1 MILRE
6 PWIIIKKEKE
16 VLEKDLIKMFKREIT
31 GIILASIATILIF
44 FSNLE
49 IFYLMLLLV
58 CFLLTFELVKVTNE
72 MNIFFW
78 IQIFFIILII
88 LFLPTFEKLRQLFFI
103 GIMISVL
110 TDVGAYYVGKTIGN
124 IKIFPTTS
132 PNKTLEGIIGGS
144 LFCVVF
150 LSMLFWYFPSF
161 FTLNTNLTVF
171 VFLIVISSLAS
182 IFGDY
187 LQSRFKRTQGVKDSG
202 NILPGHGGLSDRLDS
217 HLVTLPVFFGLIN
230 FFGL

>member
-1 MILRE
+1 
-6 PWIIIKKEKE
+6 
-16 VLEKDLIKMFKREIT
+16 MFKREIT

-88 LFLPTFEKLRQLFFI
+88 LFLPTFEKFRQLFFI

-110 TDVGAYYVGKTIGN
+110 TDAGAYYVGKTIGN

>member
-1 MILRE
+1 
-6 PWIIIKKEKE
+6 
-16 VLEKDLIKMFKREIT
+16 MFKREIT
-31 GIILASIATILIF
+31 GLILASLATILIF

-88 LFLPTFEKLRQLFFI
+88 LFLPTFEKFRQLFFI

-110 TDVGAYYVGKTIGN
+110 TDAGAYYVGKTIGN

-161 FTLNTNLTVF
+161 FSLNTNLTVF

-202 NILPGHGGLSDRLDS
+202 NIFPGHGGLSDRLDS

-230 FFGL
+230 LFGL

>member
-1 MILRE
+1 
-6 PWIIIKKEKE
+6 
-16 VLEKDLIKMFKREIT
+16 MFKREIT
-31 GIILASIATILIF
+31 GLILASLATILIF

-88 LFLPTFEKLRQLFFI
+88 LFLPTFEKFRQLFFI

-110 TDVGAYYVGKTIGN
+110 TDAGAYYVGKTIGN

-171 VFLIVISSLAS
+171 VFFIIISSLAS

>member
-1 MILRE
+1 
-6 PWIIIKKEKE
+6 
-16 VLEKDLIKMFKREIT
+16 MFKREIT
-31 GIILASIATILIF
+31 GLILASLATILIF

-88 LFLPTFEKLRQLFFI
+88 LFLPTFEKFRQSFFI

-110 TDVGAYYVGKTIGN
+110 TDAGAYYVGKTIGN

-171 VFLIVISSLAS
+171 VFLIIISSLAS

-217 HLVTLPVFFGLIN
+217 HLVTLPIFFGLIN

>member
-1 MILRE
+1 
-6 PWIIIKKEKE
+6 
-16 VLEKDLIKMFKREIT
+16 MFKREIT

-88 LFLPTFEKLRQLFFI
+88 LFLPTFEKLRHLFFI

-150 LSMLFWYFPSF
+150 LSILFWYFPSF
-161 FTLNTNLTVF
+161 FTLNINLTVF

>member
-1 MILRE
+1 
-6 PWIIIKKEKE
+6 
-16 VLEKDLIKMFKREIT
+16 MFKREIT
-31 GIILASIATILIF
+31 GLILASLATILIF

-58 CFLLTFELVKVTNE
+58 CFLITFELVKVTNE

-88 LFLPTFEKLRQLFFI
+88 LFLPTFEKFRQLFFI

-110 TDVGAYYVGKTIGN
+110 TDAGAYYVGKTIGN

-161 FTLNTNLTVF
+161 FSLNTNLTVF

-230 FFGL
+230 LFGL

>member
-1 MILRE
+1 
-6 PWIIIKKEKE
+6 
-16 VLEKDLIKMFKREIT
+16 MFKREIT

-110 TDVGAYYVGKTIGN
+110 TDAGAYYVGKTIGN

-150 LSMLFWYFPSF
+150 LSILFWYFPSF
-161 FTLNTNLTVF
+161 LTLNTNLTVF

>member
-1 MILRE
+1 
-6 PWIIIKKEKE
+6 
-16 VLEKDLIKMFKREIT
+16 MFKREIT

-150 LSMLFWYFPSF
+150 LSILFWYFPSF
-161 FTLNTNLTVF
+161 FTLNINLTVF

>member
-1 MILRE
+1 
-6 PWIIIKKEKE
+6 
-16 VLEKDLIKMFKREIT
+16 MFKREIT
-31 GIILASIATILIF
+31 GLILASLATILIF

-49 IFYLMLLLV
+49 IFYSMLLLV

-88 LFLPTFEKLRQLFFI
+88 LFLPTFEKFRQLFFI

-110 TDVGAYYVGKTIGN
+110 TDAGAYYVGKTIGN

-171 VFLIVISSLAS
+171 VFLIIISSLAS

>member
-1 MILRE
+1 
-6 PWIIIKKEKE
+6 
-16 VLEKDLIKMFKREIT
+16 MFKREIT
-31 GIILASIATILIF
+31 GLILASLATILIF

-88 LFLPTFEKLRQLFFI
+88 LFLPTFEKFRQLFFI

-110 TDVGAYYVGKTIGN
+110 TDAGAYYVGRTIGN

-171 VFLIVISSLAS
+171 VFLIIISSLAS

>member
-1 MILRE
+1 
-6 PWIIIKKEKE
+6 
-16 VLEKDLIKMFKREIT
+16 MFKREIT

-110 TDVGAYYVGKTIGN
+110 TDAGAYYVGKTVGS

-150 LSMLFWYFPSF
+150 LSILFWYFPSF

-171 VFLIVISSLAS
+171 VFLIVISSIAS

-187 LQSRFKRTQGVKDSG
+187 LQSRFKRTQGIKDSG

>member
-1 MILRE
+1 
-6 PWIIIKKEKE
+6 
-16 VLEKDLIKMFKREIT
+16 MFKREIT
-31 GIILASIATILIF
+31 GLILASLATILIF

-110 TDVGAYYVGKTIGN
+110 TDAGAYYVGKTVGS
-124 IKIFPTTS
+124 IKIFPITS

-150 LSMLFWYFPSF
+150 LSILFWYFPSF
-161 FTLNTNLTVF
+161 FTLNTNSTVF
-171 VFLIVISSLAS
+171 VFLIVISSIAS

>member
-31 GIILASIATILIF
+31 GLILASLATILIF

-88 LFLPTFEKLRQLFFI
+88 LFLPTFEKFRQLFFI

-110 TDVGAYYVGKTIGN
+110 TDAGAYYVGKTIGN

-161 FTLNTNLTVF
+161 FSLNTNLTVF

>member
-1 MILRE
+1 
-6 PWIIIKKEKE
+6 
-16 VLEKDLIKMFKREIT
+16 MFKREIT

-88 LFLPTFEKLRQLFFI
+88 LFLPTFEKFRQLFFI

-110 TDVGAYYVGKTIGN
+110 TDAGAYYVGKTIGN

-171 VFLIVISSLAS
+171 VFLIIISSLAS

>member
-1 MILRE
+1 
-6 PWIIIKKEKE
+6 
-16 VLEKDLIKMFKREIT
+16 MFKREIT

-110 TDVGAYYVGKTIGN
+110 TDAGAYYVGKTVGS

-150 LSMLFWYFPSF
+150 LSILFWYFPSF
-161 FTLNTNLTVF
+161 FTLNSNLTVF
-171 VFLIVISSLAS
+171 AFLIVISSLAS

-187 LQSRFKRTQGVKDSG
+187 LQSRFKRTQGIKDSG

>member
-1 MILRE
+1 
-6 PWIIIKKEKE
+6 
-16 VLEKDLIKMFKREIT
+16 MFKREIT

-110 TDVGAYYVGKTIGN
+110 TDAGAYYVGKTVGS

-144 LFCVVF
+144 LLCVVF
-150 LSMLFWYFPSF
+150 LSILFWHFPSF
-161 FTLNTNLTVF
+161 FSLNTNLTVF
-171 VFLIVISSLAS
+171 VFFIVISSLAS

-187 LQSRFKRTQGVKDSG
+187 LQSRFKRTQGIKDSG

>member
-1 MILRE
+1 
-6 PWIIIKKEKE
+6 
-16 VLEKDLIKMFKREIT
+16 MFKREIT
-31 GIILASIATILIF
+31 GLILASLATILIF

-88 LFLPTFEKLRQLFFI
+88 LFLPTFEKFRQLFFI

-110 TDVGAYYVGKTIGN
+110 TDAGAYYVGKTIGN

-161 FTLNTNLTVF
+161 FSLNTNLTVF

>member
-1 MILRE
+1 
-6 PWIIIKKEKE
+6 
-16 VLEKDLIKMFKREIT
+16 MFKREIT
-31 GIILASIATILIF
+31 GLILASLATILIF

-49 IFYLMLLLV
+49 IFYLMLLLI

-88 LFLPTFEKLRQLFFI
+88 LFLPTFEKFRQLFFI

-110 TDVGAYYVGKTIGN
+110 TDAGAYYVGKTIGN

-161 FTLNTNLTVF
+161 FSLNTNLTVF
-171 VFLIVISSLAS
+171 VFLIVISSLAG

-230 FFGL
+230 LFGL

>member
-1 MILRE
+1 
-6 PWIIIKKEKE
+6 
-16 VLEKDLIKMFKREIT
+16 MFKREIT

-88 LFLPTFEKLRQLFFI
+88 LFLPTFEKFRQLFFI

-110 TDVGAYYVGKTIGN
+110 TDAGAYYVGKTIGK

-171 VFLIVISSLAS
+171 VFLIIISSLAS

>member
-1 MILRE
+1 
-6 PWIIIKKEKE
+6 
-16 VLEKDLIKMFKREIT
+16 MFKREIT

-49 IFYLMLLLV
+49 IFYLILLLV

-88 LFLPTFEKLRQLFFI
+88 LFLPTFEKFRQLFFI

-110 TDVGAYYVGKTIGN
+110 TDAGAYYVGKTIGN

-150 LSMLFWYFPSF
+150 LSVLFWHFPSF

-171 VFLIVISSLAS
+171 VFLIIISSLAS

>member
-1 MILRE
+1 
-6 PWIIIKKEKE
+6 
-16 VLEKDLIKMFKREIT
+16 MFKREIT

-124 IKIFPTTS
+124 IKIFPSTS

-150 LSMLFWYFPSF
+150 LSILFWYFPSF
-161 FTLNTNLTVF
+161 FTLNINLTVF

>member
-1 MILRE
+1 
-6 PWIIIKKEKE
+6 
-16 VLEKDLIKMFKREIT
+16 MFKREIT
-31 GIILASIATILIF
+31 GLILASLATILIF

-88 LFLPTFEKLRQLFFI
+88 LFLPTFEKFRQLFFI

-110 TDVGAYYVGKTIGN
+110 TDAGAYYVGKTIGN

-230 FFGL
+230 LFGL

>member
-1 MILRE
+1 MS
-6 PWIIIKKEKE
+6 
-16 VLEKDLIKMFKREIT
+16 KREIT

-88 LFLPTFEKLRQLFFI
+88 LFLPTFEKFRQLFFI

-110 TDVGAYYVGKTIGN
+110 TDAGAYYVGKTIGN

-150 LSMLFWYFPSF
+150 LSILFWYFPSF

-171 VFLIVISSLAS
+171 VFLIIISSLAS

-187 LQSRFKRTQGVKDSG
+187 LQSRFKRTQGIKDSG

>member
-1 MILRE
+1 
-6 PWIIIKKEKE
+6 
-16 VLEKDLIKMFKREIT
+16 MFKREIT
-31 GIILASIATILIF
+31 GLILASLATILIF
-44 FSNLE
+44 FSNLG

-88 LFLPTFEKLRQLFFI
+88 LFLPTFEKFRQLFFI

-110 TDVGAYYVGKTIGN
+110 TDAGAYYVGKTIGN

-171 VFLIVISSLAS
+171 VFLIIISSLAS

>member
-1 MILRE
+1 
-6 PWIIIKKEKE
+6 
-16 VLEKDLIKMFKREIT
+16 MFKREIT

-88 LFLPTFEKLRQLFFI
+88 LFLPTFEKFRQLFFI

-110 TDVGAYYVGKTIGN
+110 TDAGAYYVGKTIGN

-161 FTLNTNLTVF
+161 FSLNTNLTVF

-187 LQSRFKRTQGVKDSG
+187 LQSRFKRTQGIKDSG

>member
-1 MILRE
+1 
-6 PWIIIKKEKE
+6 
-16 VLEKDLIKMFKREIT
+16 MFKREIT
-31 GIILASIATILIF
+31 GLILASLATILIF

-88 LFLPTFEKLRQLFFI
+88 LFLPTFEKFRQLFFI

-110 TDVGAYYVGKTIGN
+110 TDAGAYYVGKTIGN

-161 FTLNTNLTVF
+161 FSLNTNLTVF
-171 VFLIVISSLAS
+171 VFLIIISSLAS

-230 FFGL
+230 LFGL

>member
-1 MILRE
+1 
-6 PWIIIKKEKE
+6 
-16 VLEKDLIKMFKREIT
+16 MFKREIT
-31 GIILASIATILIF
+31 GLILASLATILIF

-110 TDVGAYYVGKTIGN
+110 TDAGAYYVGKTVGS
-124 IKIFPTTS
+124 IKIFPITS

-144 LFCVVF
+144 SFCVVF
-150 LSMLFWYFPSF
+150 LSILFWYFPSF
-161 FTLNTNLTVF
+161 LTLNTDLTVF
-171 VFLIVISSLAS
+171 VFLIVVSSLAS

-187 LQSRFKRTQGVKDSG
+187 LQSRFKRTQGIKDSG

-217 HLVTLPVFFGLIN
+217 HLVTLPAFFGLIN

>member
-1 MILRE
+1 
-6 PWIIIKKEKE
+6 
-16 VLEKDLIKMFKREIT
+16 MFKREIT

-49 IFYLMLLLV
+49 IFNLMLLLV

-110 TDVGAYYVGKTIGN
+110 TDAGAYYVGKTVGS

-150 LSMLFWYFPSF
+150 LSILFWYFPSF
-161 FTLNTNLTVF
+161 LTLNTNLTVF

>member
-1 MILRE
+1 
-6 PWIIIKKEKE
+6 
-16 VLEKDLIKMFKREIT
+16 MFKREIT
-31 GIILASIATILIF
+31 GIILASLATILIF

-110 TDVGAYYVGKTIGN
+110 TDAGAYYVGKTIGS

-150 LSMLFWYFPSF
+150 LSILFWYFPSF
-161 FTLNTNLTVF
+161 LTLNTDLTVF
-171 VFLIVISSLAS
+171 VFLIVVSSLAS

-187 LQSRFKRTQGVKDSG
+187 LQSRFKRTQGIKDSG

>member
-1 MILRE
+1 
-6 PWIIIKKEKE
+6 
-16 VLEKDLIKMFKREIT
+16 MFKREIT
-31 GIILASIATILIF
+31 GLILASLLTILFF

-110 TDVGAYYVGKTIGN
+110 TDAGAYYVGKTIGN

-171 VFLIVISSLAS
+171 VFLIIISSLAS

>member
-1 MILRE
+1 
-6 PWIIIKKEKE
+6 
-16 VLEKDLIKMFKREIT
+16 MFKREIT
-31 GIILASIATILIF
+31 GLILASLATILIF

-88 LFLPTFEKLRQLFFI
+88 LFLPTFEKFRQLFFI

-110 TDVGAYYVGKTIGN
+110 TDAGAYYVGKTIGN

-161 FTLNTNLTVF
+161 FSLNTNLTVF
-171 VFLIVISSLAS
+171 VFLIVFSSLP
-182 IFGDY
+182 
-187 LQSRFKRTQGVKDSG
+187 K
-202 NILPGHGGLSDRLDS
+202 P
-217 HLVTLPVFFGLIN
+217 
-230 FFGL
+230 

>member
-1 MILRE
+1 
-6 PWIIIKKEKE
+6 
-16 VLEKDLIKMFKREIT
+16 MFKREIT

-88 LFLPTFEKLRQLFFI
+88 LFLPTFEKFRQLFFI

-110 TDVGAYYVGKTIGN
+110 TDAGAYYVGKTIGN

-150 LSMLFWYFPSF
+150 LSILFWYFPSF

-187 LQSRFKRTQGVKDSG
+187 LQSRFKRTQGIKDSG

>member
-1 MILRE
+1 
-6 PWIIIKKEKE
+6 
-16 VLEKDLIKMFKREIT
+16 MFKREIT
-31 GIILASIATILIF
+31 GLILASLATILIF

-88 LFLPTFEKLRQLFFI
+88 LFLPTFEKFRQLFFI

-110 TDVGAYYVGKTIGN
+110 TDAGAYYVGKTIGK

-171 VFLIVISSLAS
+171 VFLIIISSLAS

-217 HLVTLPVFFGLIN
+217 HLVTLPVFFGTFSNLN
-230 FFGL
+230 LEGK

>member
-1 MILRE
+1 
-6 PWIIIKKEKE
+6 
-16 VLEKDLIKMFKREIT
+16 MFKREIT
-31 GIILASIATILIF
+31 GLILASLATILIF

-88 LFLPTFEKLRQLFFI
+88 LFLPTFEKFRQLFFI

-110 TDVGAYYVGKTIGN
+110 TDAGAYYVGKTIGN

-161 FTLNTNLTVF
+161 FSLNTNLTVF

-230 FFGL
+230 LFGL